1 MHFNVSRT
9 PHGVKA
15 HLREELNIAS
25 VAEDRDHLVQ
35 LLEPSGELE
44 LDLQGLT
51 EIDTAGVQLLVALR
65 KEADSMGCA
74 CRLSGSGESVLET
87 FGSLGLGHVLEEPVV
102 GTGVRH
108 GS

>member
-1 MHFNVSRT
+1 MHFNVSRI
-9 PHGVKA
+9 PNGMKA

-35 LLEPSGELE
+35 LLQPDGELE
-44 LDLQGLT
+44 LDLEGLT

-65 KEADSMGCA
+65 KEANSIGCA
-74 CRLSGSGESVLET
+74 LHLAGSGGNVQES
-87 FGSLGLGHVLEEPVV
+87 FGMLGLSHFLDEPLV
-102 GTGVRH
+102 GTGVHH

>member
-1 MHFNVSRT
+1 MHFNVSRL
-9 PHGVKA
+9 PNGLKA

-35 LLEPSGELE
+35 LLQPGREVD
-44 LDLQGLT
+44 LDLGGLT

-65 KEADSMGCA
+65 KEADAMGCA
-74 CRLSGSGESVLET
+74 CRIAGSGENVLEA
-87 FGSLGLGHVLEEPVV
+87 FGSLGLGHLLEEPLV
-102 GTGVRH
+102 GTGARH